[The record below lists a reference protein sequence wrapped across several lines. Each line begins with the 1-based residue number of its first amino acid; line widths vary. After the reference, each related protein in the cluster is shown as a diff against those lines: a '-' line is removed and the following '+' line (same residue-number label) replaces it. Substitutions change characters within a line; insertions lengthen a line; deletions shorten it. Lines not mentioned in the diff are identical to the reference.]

1 MNEDK
6 VKQAGQTFNQTL
18 HDIAF
23 GIQKVA
29 LFKEPTV
36 KPKIYPHDYS
46 RRTYHNATNSL
57 SENATFG
64 YKDTVRRLKSELNY
78 VVHART
84 QELIIGTSALDRKPK
99 RFTKKPHLS
108 GLPAVKFHRQL
119 NRQQVSG
126 KFVVEPREQIA
137 GLTSTDTQA
146 LHTKLVGE
154 LKHKATHQYKTVWN
168 TKGQRRS
175 KA

>member
-6 VKQAGQTFNQTL
+6 VKQDRETYNETL
-18 HDIAF
+18 HNIAF

-29 LFKEPTV
+29 LFQEPTV

-46 RRTYHNATNSL
+46 KRTCHNATNSL
-57 SENATFG
+57 MEWATDG
-64 YKDTVRRLKSELNY
+64 YKNMVTRLKSELNY

-84 QELIIGTSALDRKPK
+84 QQMIIGTSALDRKPK
-99 RFTKKPHLS
+99 VFTKKPHLS
-108 GLPAVKFHRQL
+108 GLPAVKYHRQL

-126 KFVVEPREQIA
+126 KFIVEPREEIA
-137 GLTSTDTQA
+137 GLTPTDTQA
-146 LHTKLVGE
+146 LHIKLDGE
-154 LKHKATHQYKTVWN
+154 LKYKATHQYKTVWN